1 MFAQLDPATQDG
13 ALDAVI
19 RNRLVESGPV
29 TAQVRH
35 IESHP
40 FKADAFEVS
49 HT

>member
-1 MFAQLDPATQDG
+1 MFAQLEPTFQDG

-19 RNRLVESGPV
+19 RNRLVESEPV

-35 IESHP
+35 IESHQ
-40 FKADAFEVS
+40 FKADAFEAS